1 MKPMP
6 YFFEFSILSIKIR
19 LSITLFLI
27 FSNIAN
33 ATDDNYKPYMSLE
46 KVIISLTVKAD
57 GTYDEITDYTT
68 RIETEQG
75 ANDSGQE
82 SISYSSSQET
92 IKILEAYVIQPNGI
106 RVNVPDKAIFDKS
119 EEIDDGAASFSDT
132 RYKLII
138 YPNVQVGS
146 QLHYKTKRTVHTTE
160 FSGHF
165 FYSEGSP
172 PQFRIKYAEIN
183 LIASKKLPLKFDIE
197 GMQGGQLPDFNGQ
210 NRYRYT
216 FKQDH
221 ALALET
227 GMVHVL
233 DFIPH
238 FYVSSFTDQVAFGK
252 AYQTSALPMTKVTPA
267 IHKVADEVTRN
278 LTDKP
283 SQIKAL
289 YYWVAKNIRYV
300 SIALGNGGVVPHS
313 ADEILKNRYGDCK
326 DHVALLEA
334 LLRAKGIESS
344 PALINL
350 GQAYK
355 LPKAAVFRPLNHVIT
370 YIPSLDL
377 YLDSTAQFT
386 PFGTLPTAA
395 MDKPVI
401 LTALN
406 KLGHTPFGKSTDHT
420 IINKAKLVV
429 LENGDIKGTSEIS
442 AIGWYENDLRSDR
455 FNELNEADHKIIT
468 RRLSAFNENGVG
480 NIKTTDAQDFSKPYK
495 EHASFMLDAQSN
507 IPGPAGLK
515 VPVGPMQVSM
525 TSMDK
530 PLAKTNFP
538 FTCYTRTMRDEYTI
552 QFPDNLKIKSIP
564 KDVNYHD
571 DEMTYASGYKLK
583 NKTLHIT
590 REFKTERKSMICD
603 QFDNDKNHKLFKV
616 MQRDFRSQVIYE

>member
-1 MKPMP
+1 MTN
-6 YFFEFSILSIKIR
+6 LIKFA
-19 LSITLFLI
+19 LLLFI
-27 FSNIAN
+27 AFSNKAIASVS
-33 ATDDNYKPYMSLE
+33 DYKPFISLE
-46 KVIISLTVKAD
+46 KVIITLTVKAD
-57 GTYDEITDYTT
+57 GTYDEITDYTA

-75 ANDSGQE
+75 ANDYGQE
-82 SISYSSSQET
+82 SISYSNSHET
-92 IKILEAYVIQPNGI
+92 LKILEAYIIQPNGM
-106 RVNVPDKAIFDKS
+106 RVNVPEKAIFDKS
-119 EEIDDGAASFSDT
+119 EGIEDGAASFSDT

-146 QLHYKTKRTVHTTE
+146 QLHYKTKRTVHTQE
-160 FSGHF
+160 FRGNF
-165 FYSEGSP
+165 FYSEISP

-197 GMQGGQLPDFNGQ
+197 GMQGGQLPDLNGQ

-216 FKQDH
+216 FKQDY
-221 ALALET
+221 ALASES
-227 GMVHVL
+227 GMVNVL
-233 DFIPH
+233 DFAPH
-238 FYVSSFTDQVAFGK
+238 FFVSSFTDQVAFGK
-252 AYQTSALPMTKVTPA
+252 AYQTAAFPMTKVTPA
-267 IHKVADEVTRN
+267 IQKVADEVTRN
-278 LTDKP
+278 IADKP

-300 SIALGNGGVVPHS
+300 AIHLGNGGVVPHS
-313 ADEILKNRYGDCK
+313 SDEILKNRYGDCK
-326 DHVALLEA
+326 DHVTLFEA

-355 LPKAAVFRPLNHVIT
+355 LPRVPVFRPLNHVIT

-406 KLGHTPFGKSTDHT
+406 KLGHTPFGKSADHT
-420 IINKAKLVV
+420 ITNKAKLIV
-429 LENGDIKGTSEIS
+429 LKNGDIQGTSETT

-455 FNELNEADHKIIT
+455 FNELNEADHKIIN
-468 RRLSAFNENGVG
+468 RRLNAFNENGVG

-495 EHASFMLDAQSN
+495 EHASFILDAQSN

-515 VPVGPMQVSM
+515 VPVGPMQISM

-538 FTCYTRTMRDEYTI
+538 FSCYTRTMRDEYTI
-552 QFPDNLKIKSIP
+552 EFPDNLKIKSIP
-564 KDVNYHD
+564 KDVKYHD
-571 DEMTYASGYKLK
+571 DEMTYSSQYKLR
-583 NKTLHIT
+583 NKTLHVT
-590 REFKTERKSMICD
+590 REFKTERSSMVCN
-603 QFDNDKNHKLFKV
+603 QQNNDKNHKLFKV